1 MTKKIEKEINKKEK
15 KNFFE
20 FMTESFGWIQI
31 VISLLLLTGIPSFF
45 FYTSNPST
53 TRLVIG
59 IAITALGLVFGII
72 YATKIWKKRGTVDFI
87 SRSSA
92 SPELDNLEPPQ

>member
-1 MTKKIEKEINKKEK
+1 MTKTIEKENTKKDK

-20 FMTESFGWIQI
+20 FMTEFFGWIEI
-31 VISLLLLTGIPSFF
+31 VISTTLLSGMLGFLIYLSKRNTLTLI
-45 FYTSNPST
+45 
-53 TRLVIG
+53 LG
-59 IAITALGLVFGII
+59 IAIATLGLIFGII

-87 SRSSA
+87 SRVSA